1 MTELPLTKRG
11 RQPFG
16 VANQAV
22 REAGG
27 VVMAHF
33 RGEKRIEYKGRTDLV
48 TDVDLLVE
56 EKMIALLQ
64 KEYPSFGIITEES
77 EEIAGDSPYTWIIDP
92 IDGTRNFARGIPH
105 FSVALALTQGDEVL
119 LGIVYDPLR
128 EEFFWA
134 EKGGGAFL
142 NNSPISVSKKTSL
155 EASLIGFDMG
165 YDAERGQEVLDVA
178 SALWPGVQSVR
189 VMGSAALGLAYAA
202 CGRLDLYLHLSL
214 FPWDLASGILLINEA
229 GGRITETDGKPISI
243 RSKRV
248 IATNAVIHE
257 EFMGRIRGRA

>member
-1 MTELPLTKRG
+1 
-11 RQPFG
+11 
-16 VANQAV
+16 
-22 REAGG
+22 
-27 VVMAHF
+27 MAHF

-48 TDVDLLVE
+48 TDIDLLVE

-64 KEYPSFGIITEES
+64 KEYPSIGIITEES
-77 EEIAGDSPYTWIIDP
+77 EEIAGDSPFTWVIDP

-105 FSVALALTQGDEVL
+105 FSVALALTQGDDVL

-214 FPWDLASGILLINEA
+214 SPWDLASGILLINEA
-229 GGRITETDGKPISI
+229 GGVITELDGKPVSI
-243 RSKRV
+243 RSRRV
-248 IATNAVIHE
+248 IATNAAIHE
-257 EFMGRIRGRA
+257 EFMSRIRERA

>member
-16 VANQAV
+16 VANQVV

-56 EKMIALLQ
+56 ERMIALLQ

-77 EEIAGDSPYTWIIDP
+77 EEIAGDSPYTWVIDP
-92 IDGTRNFARGIPH
+92 IDGTRNFACGIPH
-105 FSVALALTQGDEVL
+105 FSVALALTQGDDVL

-189 VMGSAALGLAYAA
+189 VMGSATLGLAYAA

-214 FPWDLASGILLINEA
+214 SPWDLASGILLINEA
-229 GGRITETDGKPISI
+229 GGKISETDGKPVSI

-248 IATNAVIHE
+248 IATSQAIYE
-257 EFMGRIRGRA
+257 EFMRRIRGRA